1 MKKAELIPTSH
12 RRGLATWH
20 AGMVSRVLIMAE
32 DSDLAELIAIVVER
46 AGHDPVIVHGDDVEG
61 LPPADV
67 VVIDV
72 SDPDRR
78 RIVTAARAA
87 LPGVTLVLLASQ
99 DMATD
104 ESLGRVLAMPFDL
117 DELRRAVAGADGL
130 GAPDR

>member
-1 MKKAELIPTSH
+1 
-12 RRGLATWH
+12 
-20 AGMVSRVLIMAE
+20 VSRVLILAE
-32 DSDLAELIAIVVER
+32 DPDLAELIAIVVER
-46 AGHDPVIVHGDDVEG
+46 AGHEPLIVHGEDVDG
-61 LPPADV
+61 LPAADV

-72 SDPDRR
+72 SDPERR

-130 GAPDR
+130 GTPEP

>member
-1 MKKAELIPTSH
+1 MNGPQLIPISH
-12 RRGLATWH
+12 RRAPATCD
-20 AGMVSRVLIMAE
+20 AGQVSRVLIMAE

-46 AGHDPVIVHGDDVEG
+46 AGHEPLIVHGDDLEG

-72 SDPDRR
+72 SDPERR

-104 ESLGRVLAMPFDL
+104 DSLGRVLAMPFDL
-117 DELRRAVAGADGL
+117 DELRRAVAGAEGQ
-130 GAPDR
+130 GTPER

>member
-1 MKKAELIPTSH
+1 MKGAQLIPTSH
-12 RRGLATWH
+12 RRALATWH
-20 AGMVSRVLIMAE
+20 AGNVSRVLIMAE